1 MTTVNPLTDIDEFNQ
16 MSAIQFITD
25 AEGNRVSAVISIELF
40 NRLVAE
46 RELAEFYEPVP
57 YVADDNDD
65 ETIPG
70 AVVNI
75 RHENNVPLH
84 AAWRLYRGYSQ
95 EYVAEALGIT
105 QAGVSNM
112 KKRAKPQKATLEKL
126 ARIYDCRITQLY

>member
-1 MTTVNPLTDIDEFNQ
+1 MKERECHS
-16 MSAIQFITD
+16 MSAIQFMTD
-25 AEGNRVSAVISIELF
+25 AEGNRISAVIPIEIF
-40 NRLVAE
+40 NKLAAE
-46 RELAEFYEPVP
+46 SELAEFFESVP
-57 YVADDNDD
+57 YEADDNDD

-70 AVVNI
+70 AVVDI

>member
-1 MTTVNPLTDIDEFNQ
+1 
-16 MSAIQFITD
+16 MSAIQFMTD
-25 AEGNRVSAVISIELF
+25 AEGNRISAVIPIELF
-40 NRLVAE
+40 NKLAAE
-46 RELAEFYEPVP
+46 SELAEFFEPVP
-57 YVADDNDD
+57 YEADDNDD

-70 AVVNI
+70 AVVDI

-84 AAWRLYRGYSQ
+84 AAWRLYRCYSQ

-112 KKRAKPQKATLEKL
+112 EKRAKPQKATLEKL